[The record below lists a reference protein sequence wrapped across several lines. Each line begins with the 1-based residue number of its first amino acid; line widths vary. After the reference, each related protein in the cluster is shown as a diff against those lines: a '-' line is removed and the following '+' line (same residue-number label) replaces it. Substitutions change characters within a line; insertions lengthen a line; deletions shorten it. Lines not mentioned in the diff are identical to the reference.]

1 MKNNKLVT
9 RISALA
15 LASMFLFS
23 GCGINGAK
31 TFATLNDQ
39 KISMGFA
46 NFVARYQQATY
57 DQLYV
62 DFVGPDYW
70 SQDLY
75 GSGNNMETDIKA
87 ELADAIKE
95 MYVLDAHKDEYG
107 VSVTADEQKKIDE
120 ATAKFFEINDKKAI
134 KEIGAKEEYVKE
146 YLRLGLVS
154 NKLSKAIKDGIN
166 PDYTMEDA
174 AQKAVS
180 YVAVSKN
187 GAYDDNG
194 NPVEYT
200 DEERENV
207 KAAMEE
213 LSKVNPEEFE
223 AKAEENDYTVMPAT
237 FGEDDN
243 VTPAVVK
250 EAVASLEVGKVSGLL
265 EDDDRY
271 YVVRYD
277 SEYDEEATKTHL
289 DDFIITAKDE
299 GYTKQLEEWENASA
313 WELNAEEWEK
323 VKFDVLFTSPA
334 QENEEG

>member
-1 MKNNKLVT
+1 MKNNKLIT

-289 DDFIITAKDE
+289 DDLIITAKDE
-299 GYTKQLEEWENASA
+299 GYTKQLEEWENAST

>member
-1 MKNNKLVT
+1 MKNNKLIT

-31 TFATLNDQ
+31 TFATLDDQ

-289 DDFIITAKDE
+289 DDLIITAKDE
-299 GYTKQLEEWENASA
+299 GYTKQLEEWENAST

>member
-1 MKNNKLVT
+1 MKNNKLIT

-23 GCGINGAK
+23 GCGINGSK
-31 TFATLNDQ
+31 TFATLDDQ
-39 KISMGFA
+39 KISIGFA
-46 NFVARYQQATY
+46 NYVARYQQATY

-75 GSGNNMETDIKA
+75 GSGNNMETDIKSQIA
-87 ELADAIKE
+87 EAIKE

-107 VSVTADEQKKIDE
+107 ITVSADEQKKIDE
-120 ATAKFFEINDKKAI
+120 TAAKFFEINDKKAL
-134 KEIGAKEEYVKE
+134 KEIGAKEDYVKE

-154 NKLSKAIKDGIN
+154 SKLSKAIKDGIN

-174 AQKAVS
+174 AQKAIS

-223 AKAEENDYTVMPAT
+223 AKAEENDYTVMPVT

-243 VTPAVVK
+243 VTPDAVK
-250 EAVASLEVGKVSGLL
+250 EAVAGLEVGMLSGLL

-277 SEYDEEATKTHL
+277 SEYDEEATKNHL
-289 DDFIITAKDE
+289 DNLIITAKDE
-299 GYTKQLEEWENASA
+299 GYANQLEEWKNAST
-313 WELNAEEWEK
+313 WELNDKEWEK
-323 VKFDVLFTSPA
+323 VKFDVLFTSPEE
-334 QENEEG
+334 ENEEG